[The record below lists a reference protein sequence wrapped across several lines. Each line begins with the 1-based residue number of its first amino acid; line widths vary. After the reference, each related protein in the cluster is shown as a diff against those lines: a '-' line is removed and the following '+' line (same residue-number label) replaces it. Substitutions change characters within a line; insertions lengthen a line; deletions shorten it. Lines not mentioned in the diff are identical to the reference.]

1 MSYED
6 YGVLLEKIARSF
18 NGVDVDDL
26 TDLEAD
32 IVMKLTESGYL
43 DMDEVTDEDGEF
55 MYNVLCVVSPI
66 V

>member
-32 IVMKLTESGYL
+32 IVVKLTEAGYL
-43 DMDEVTDEDGEF
+43 DMDEVVDEDGEF
-55 MYNVLCVVSPI
+55 MYNELCVVSS